1 MIKLSEEDKIIKVYD
16 EIYKKSYKLSEKN
29 DPGLVAGSLLAVG
42 CRIFKTILSAE
53 EYQEL
58 MDKILTTDV
67 KPYEEPTLQ

>member
-42 CRIFKTILSAE
+42 CRIYKTILSAE

-67 KPYEEPTLQ
+67 KPYDVPTLQ

>member
-16 EIYKKSYKLSEKN
+16 EILSIFSKLSEKN

-42 CRIFKTILSAE
+42 CRIYRTILSPE
-53 EYQEL
+53 EYQRL

>member
-16 EIYKKSYKLSEKN
+16 EIYKKSSKLSEKN

-42 CRIFKTILSAE
+42 CRIYKTILSAE
-53 EYQEL
+53 EYKEL

-67 KPYEEPTLQ
+67 KPYDVPTLQ

>member
-1 MIKLSEEDKIIKVYD
+1 MIKPSDENKINKIYEEIF
-16 EIYKKSYKLSEKN
+16 KKSYKLSEKN
-29 DPGLVAGSLLAVG
+29 DPGIVAGSLLAVG
-42 CRIFKTILSAE
+42 CRIYKTILSAE

>member
-1 MIKLSEEDKIIKVYD
+1 MLKLSEEDKIIKVYD

-42 CRIFKTILSAE
+42 CRIYKTILSAE

-67 KPYEEPTLQ
+67 KPYDVPTLQ